1 MLIIFYFLLFLLFIF
16 IGTPIGFAMIFTS
29 LVYMFYNHINIIMI
43 ALRFS
48 DPMGSFTLL
57 ALPAFVFV
65 GIYLTETG
73 FTDKIFKFSE
83 DLLGHIPGGLGH
95 ANVLASMIFAGMSGD
110 STADAGG
117 LGAIEVITMKKAG
130 YDENF
135 ATAIT
140 AASSGI
146 GPIIPPSIDFVIY
159 GFLAEVSIAR
169 LFLAGFIPGILMGLS
184 LMALIYIR
192 VRSGKIKAP
201 ILKKVSFQNL
211 KKSFIKTLPALFSPI
226 ILVGGI
232 LSGVFTPTEAGI
244 ICACYTVVLSLIYKT
259 FSFKKLT
266 ISLEKSLYITAIS
279 MLLIAG
285 GCIFNWFLITGGLLD
300 KITNLFTI
308 IKNPYLVLLT
318 LNLII
323 LFMGCFMSIT
333 ATIILMTPILVSLS
347 GIFGFNLIHLGVV
360 LVLNLM
366 LGINT
371 PPYAPALFVTCK
383 VADTSFEKS
392 LKELLPFLIPLIVT
406 LIIITYIP
414 GLVMFLPNLFFK

>member
-1 MLIIFYFLLFLLFIF
+1 MLIILYFLLFLFFIF
-16 IGTPIGFAMIFTS
+16 IGTPIGFAMILAS
-29 LVYMFYNHINIIMI
+29 LVYAFYNHINIIMI

-57 ALPAFVFV
+57 AVPAFVFV
-65 GIYLTETG
+65 GVFLTETG
-73 FTDKIFKFSE
+73 FTDRIFKFAE
-83 DLLGHIPGGLGH
+83 DLVGHVPGGLGH

-117 LGAIEVITMKKAG
+117 LGAIEVVTMKKAG

-146 GPIIPPSIDFVIY
+146 GPIIPPSINFVIY
-159 GFLAEVSIAR
+159 GFLAEVSVAR
-169 LFLAGFIPGILMGLS
+169 LFIAGFIPGVIMGLS

-192 VRSGKIKAP
+192 VKSGKIRAP
-201 ILKKVSFQNL
+201 ILKKASFQDL
-211 KKSFIKTLPALFSPI
+211 KKSFKEALPALFAPI
-226 ILVGGI
+226 LLIGGI
-232 LSGVFTPTEAGI
+232 LSGIFTPTEAGC
-244 ICACYTVVLSLIYKT
+244 ICVFYSIVLSLIYKT

-266 ISLEKSLYITAIS
+266 ISLERGLRITAIS
-279 MLLIAG
+279 MLLISG

-300 KITNLFTI
+300 KIVNLFVI
-308 IKNPYLVLLT
+308 IKNPYLVLLVF
-318 LNLII
+318 NLII

-333 ATIILMTPILVSLS
+333 ATIVLMTPILVSIS
-347 GIFGFNLIHLGVV
+347 GIFGFNLVHMGVV

-366 LGINT
+366 IGINT
-371 PPYAPALFVTCK
+371 PPYAPALFVTCE
-383 VADTSFEKS
+383 VAGTSFEKS

-406 LIIITYIP
+406 LAMITYIP
-414 GLVMFLPNLFFK
+414 GLTMFLPNLLFK